1 MYAFWSTQYKDI
13 CSNALAHWNCK
24 QHRCPPVENWANML
38 AHIHMAKCYMAIKKT
53 EEDRWLCKKKK
64 KDRFNINNSSFYAK
78 PSISIEKIWTNI
90 GQPVNSQSEAAQS
103 CLTLCNPMDC
113 SPRNFL
119 GKSSGVGCHFL
130 LQGIFL
136 TQGSNP
142 GLLHRRHRLYLWATR
157 EAQKKCGQTYV
168 NL

>member
-1 MYAFWSTQYKDI
+1 MA
-13 CSNALAHWNCK
+13 
-24 QHRCPPVENWANML
+24 ML
-38 AHIHMAKCYMAIKKT
+38 
-53 EEDRWLCKKKK
+53 KKKK
-64 KDRFNINNSSFYAK
+64 KDRFNINNSSFYEK

-90 GQPVNSQSEAAQS
+90 GQPVNSQSEVAQS

-142 GLLHRRHRLYLWATR
+142 GLLHRRHRLYL
-157 EAQKKCGQTYV
+157 
-168 NL
+168 